1 MSKEG
6 GQGSSGKRS
15 SLGEHGKYSNI
26 VSQIERTI
34 LNVVVSVVLMFWNC
48 CWGCSSF
55 PGLLGL
61 LVRNLFPVIGVGLGR

>member
-34 LNVVVSVVLMFWNC
+34 LNVVVSVENVLLRRHLAVIR
-48 CWGCSSF
+48 SAV
-55 PGLLGL
+55 
-61 LVRNLFPVIGVGLGR
+61 LVLR